1 MIYPANSPHAELAK
15 SWRKYSRYLNDYR
28 DFLTELRYNG
38 FETNSKAA
46 PMPATTAGYVDD
58 TEVSNALD
66 PKPSYYAKN
75 VFTLPA
81 VFEELPAEAMLEP
94 VALPNFPNIKLTP
107 QITLARSEY
116 PSGYDQI
123 HIDRE
128 IKQWHAIIAERQAL
142 TRSLLDKKM
151 SCEALFASV
160 KLELD
165 SVELGLSNGDPRLI
179 EKLVEIVNRR
189 YKLPEF
195 FRRAFQSHYDQNSNI
210 LLIEFEFPDYSS
222 ESIFVEYDAG
232 LVGRTGN
239 SFFEYAKCA
248 KPAAKKKLVRTILY
262 SLIVRIAYLAARYVP
277 RFTVK
282 SVVVNV
288 KQQWFDPATGQQRSG
303 IIATVQA
310 PTEYL
315 CSLDLGKLNPEAC
328 VRHLKG
334 IVTPNLDSINP
345 VRPIFVLNK
354 TDDRLIAGKNVSEKL
369 EDEANLA
376 AMPWED
382 FEHLVAQLF
391 EWEFAKSGVEVRV
404 TRASRDRGVDA
415 ILFDPDPLRGGKYV
429 LQAKRYTRTVDVSAV
444 RDLYG
449 TVMNEG
455 ANRGILIATSSYGP
469 DSYEFAKDK
478 PISLVDGPNLLLMLQ
493 KHGKKFKIDLEE
505 ARRLNVE
512 D

>member
-1 MIYPANSPHAELAK
+1 MARHDPY
-15 SWRKYSRYLNDYR
+15 RKLYFYWQDYSSHLSSVRSYLTN
-28 DFLTELRYNG
+28 LRYSG
-38 FETNSKAA
+38 LEKNSQGSGLDSEDSYSAHFIPKAS
-46 PMPATTAGYVDD
+46 
-58 TEVSNALD
+58 ERER
-66 PKPSYYAKN
+66 N

-81 VFEELPAEAMLEP
+81 VFEQLPAETILQP
-94 VALPNFPNIKLTP
+94 VAPPGFPAIKEHP

-116 PSGYDQI
+116 EPWYEPYIERDI
-123 HIDRE
+123 EDRN
-128 IKQWHAIIAERQAL
+128 KIISEAQAL
-142 TRSLLDKKM
+142 TQLLLDKK
-151 SCEALFASV
+151 SECNALFAST
-160 KLELD
+160 KKELD
-165 SVELGLSNGDPRLI
+165 LLKQGLLTGDSRII
-179 EKLVEIVNRR
+179 EKLVGIVNRR

-195 FRRAFQSHYDQNSNI
+195 FRRAFQSHYDQDSNI

-222 ESIFVEYDAG
+222 EEFI
-232 LVGRTGN
+232 VGYTGKGYN
-239 SFFEYAKCA
+239 KYAT
-248 KPAAKKKLVRTILY
+248 PAAKKKLVRTILY
-262 SLIVRIAYLAARYVP
+262 SLIIRIAYLAARYVP

-315 CSLDLGKLNPEAC
+315 CSLDLGKLDPAAC

-512 D
+512 G